1 MFDNEL
7 LVLKVQRI
15 YSKILHVIAAF
26 AMAGVAL
33 MSLSTTFDVLKRWF
47 TGWPIG
53 GVMQLNECL
62 MVVLVFLGIPIA
74 QYYRRHIRI
83 AFVVSRL
90 KPTSIVLSDMISC
103 ILGVIC
109 LLLLGIM
116 TTKEAIYSFS
126 ISEYRVGDVRLPI
139 YWAKALIPLGAFATL
154 GQLLLNIW
162 KDVNKLTGALPKK
175 LRISARLTPNP
186 KGNNETRMS
195 KGILKYV

>member
-1 MFDNEL
+1 MFGNEL

-15 YSKILHVIAAF
+15 YSKFLHVIAAF
-26 AMAGVAL
+26 AMAALAL
-33 MSLSTTFDVLKRWF
+33 MSLSTTLDVSKRWL

-62 MVVLVFLGIPIA
+62 MVVVVFLGIPIA

-90 KPTSIVLSDMISC
+90 KPSSIVVSDILSC
-103 ILGVIC
+103 TLGVIC

-126 ISEYRVGDVRLPI
+126 ISEYRFGDVRLPI
-139 YWAKALIPLGAFATL
+139 YWAKALIPLGAFATV
-154 GQLLLNIW
+154 GQLLINIW
-162 KDVNKLTGALPKK
+162 KDIVKLTGALPKEVSDI
-175 LRISARLTPNP
+175 RPFDAEPGR
-186 KGNNETRMS
+186 E
-195 KGILKYV
+195 